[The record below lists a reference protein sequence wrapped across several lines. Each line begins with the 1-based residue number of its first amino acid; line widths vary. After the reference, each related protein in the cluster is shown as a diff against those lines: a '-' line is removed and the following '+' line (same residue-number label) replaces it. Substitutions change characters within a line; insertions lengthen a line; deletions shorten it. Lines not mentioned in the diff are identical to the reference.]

1 MSEGMGLS
9 PGDTG
14 TGRKKIQVILPED
27 LDRRL
32 DTVAGQARITK
43 SELIRQILSA
53 ALEDAT

>member
-1 MSEGMGLS
+1 MPEGTELPS
-9 PGDTG
+9 GDSG
-14 TGRKKIQVILPED
+14 TGKKKIQVILPED

-53 ALEDAT
+53 ALEDAS

>member
-1 MSEGMGLS
+1 MSEGTDLS

-32 DTVAGQARITK
+32 DSVAGQARITK